1 MSNHEGLG
9 SIDAHENLSDYVADR
24 KDSLPMPNGFF
35 GQECVRRTSID
46 QHESVHERT
55 SRPSTNLRSATT
67 HHHCRL
73 KLVVLED
80 SQDYNRTTVY
90 ENDQECNSRK
100 EEVK

>member
-1 MSNHEGLG
+1 MWQTVKIHSQCLMVSSVKNV
-9 SIDAHENLSDYVADR
+9 Y
-24 KDSLPMPNGFF
+24 
-35 GQECVRRTSID
+35 RRTCID

-55 SRPSTNLRSATT
+55 SRSSTNLRSATT